1 MSNMDETILCCN
13 SIYIL
18 FIYFLKMN
26 FRLIHLNLGIT
37 GPWSSSNSTTCQPL
51 EIFSHGTSISLS
63 HSLLALFFFFHN
75 CLYIFFGI
83 CFVQFQVPAEVPD
96 WNMVYKDA
104 TLPLMV
110 DIGCG
115 NGVNSNLCFCN
126 LLIFY
131 QLM

>member
-63 HSLLALFFFFHN
+63 HSLLAHFFFLPQLFI
-75 CLYIFFGI
+75 YILWHLLCTISGSCRSARLEYGI
-83 CFVQFQVPAEVPD
+83 QGR
-96 WNMVYKDA
+96 
-104 TLPLMV
+104 
-110 DIGCG
+110 DIAAYGG
-115 NGVNSNLCFCN
+115 YWLW
-126 LLIFY
+126 
-131 QLM
+131 